1 MNPQENQQAA
11 PQQSQPVSTPGNNF
25 VYPDQAQQT
34 QPAAAQIPQQQPE
47 IQQAPAQNYAQPIQ
61 TQQPQYGQPAPQQ
74 QPQPTSTPQQQ
85 KTNPNSTQNS
95 LQIAEIRDGIVI
107 MKDGSYRAVVLAQSI
122 NFDLMSP
129 QEREGV
135 EAAYQGF
142 LNSLYF
148 PVQITMRSRRVDLRN
163 YLNKLNTIREN
174 QDNILLGLLMEDYL
188 AYIEYLSQTA
198 NIMDKQFFVI
208 IPFEPS
214 AAQNITN
221 KASKFSAVFSRKQP
235 VITINEEDLI
245 KAKTELKTRVQN
257 VLESMNQMGVQA
269 IPLNTQEL
277 IELYYD
283 VYNPDTATTQPL
295 SSNIGAEQPY
305 ISKGAGDAARPD
317 LKENLF

>member
-11 PQQSQPVSTPGNNF
+11 QPAQPVFTPENNP
-25 VYPDQAQQT
+25 VT
-34 QPAAAQIPQQQPE
+34 QPQPVPAQNLGQQQP
-47 IQQAPAQNYAQPIQ
+47 IPQPQQAF
-61 TQQPQYGQPAPQQ
+61 QQPQIQQQPAPQNQ
-74 QPQPTSTPQQQ
+74 QPQTTHEQPKP
-85 KTNPNSTQNS
+85 TNPNSTQNS

-129 QEREGV
+129 QERGGV
-135 EAAYQGF
+135 ESAYQGF

-148 PVQITMRSRRVDLRN
+148 QVQITMRSRKVDLRN
-163 YLNKLNTIREN
+163 YLNKLNTLREN

-208 IPFEPS
+208 VPFEPT
-214 AAQNITN
+214 AHQNITN
-221 KASKFSAVFSRKQP
+221 KAGKFTAVFNRKTP
-235 VITINEEDLI
+235 TITINEEDLI
-245 KAKTELKTRVQN
+245 KAKTELKNRVQA

-295 SSNIGAEQPY
+295 SSSSGVEQPY
-305 ISKGAGDAARPD
+305 ITRGEGDAPRPD